1 MTSNKT
7 PASVDP
13 YLWHEGERAMQEA
26 VGVRAALE
34 QRGGAVLRDYMPA
47 QHREFFAQRQQ
58 IYLSLLD
65 QAGWPWATLL
75 EGEVGFIT
83 SPHPRILAIAALP
96 GADDPAGA
104 GISNGAPI
112 GVLGIEFATR
122 RRNRLNGEILYAVDA
137 KGFMVQVAQSFG
149 NCPRY
154 IQSRQIAAALT
165 DTDQAYPPA
174 ASEHSSSL
182 LSAHV
187 EMIDKADTFFIASR
201 SPAPGLARSEGLDM
215 SHRGGL
221 PGFVRV
227 ESERRLMF
235 PDYRGN
241 FFFNTLGNLRLDP
254 RCSLLFVDFT
264 TGATLQLIG
273 RGSVLDGPA
282 NRKMWLGAERA
293 VAFDV
298 EGAVLTARRSRLR
311 FDFESYAPQLE
322 RLASDSTL

>member
-7 PASVDP
+7 PASADP

-26 VGVRAALE
+26 AGMRAALE
-34 QRGGAVLRDYMPA
+34 QRGGAVLRDHMPD
-47 QHREFFAQRQQ
+47 QHREFFVRRQQ

-65 QAGWPWATLL
+65 QAGRPWATLL
-75 EGEVGFIT
+75 EGEIGFIT

-96 GADDPAGA
+96 VANDPAGA

-112 GVLGIEFATR
+112 GVLGIEFSTR
-122 RRNRLNGEILYAVDA
+122 RRNRLNGEILYAVGA

-149 NCPRY
+149 NCPQY
-154 IQSRQIAAALT
+154 IQSRRIAAALT
-165 DTDQAYPPA
+165 DTDQAYA
-174 ASEHSSSL
+174 ESSSSL

-187 EMIDKADTFFIASR
+187 ELIDKADTFFIASR
-201 SPAPGLARSEGLDM
+201 SPAPGLARSEGLDI

-254 RCSLLFVDFT
+254 RCGLLFVDFT

-282 NRKMWLGAERA
+282 NRKMWPGAERA

-322 RLASDSTL
+322 RLASDSTR